1 MSKTMLSKEGKTY
14 DVNSSDFL
22 IDIISLTFAGFMIGQ
37 SGSGILSDKF
47 GRRPLILMSGIT
59 IPILLLVTGYFNEF
73 FASYIIARIGI
84 TILTGYSA
92 VRLVWF
98 LENPALINF

>member
-1 MSKTMLSKEGKTY
+1 MLSKEGKTY

-37 SGSGILSDKF
+37 SSSGILSDKF

-59 IPILLLVTGYFNEF
+59 IPILLLVTGYFNGF

-84 TILTGYSA
+84 TMLTGYSA
-92 VRLVWF
+92 VRSVWF
-98 LENPALINF
+98 FEN